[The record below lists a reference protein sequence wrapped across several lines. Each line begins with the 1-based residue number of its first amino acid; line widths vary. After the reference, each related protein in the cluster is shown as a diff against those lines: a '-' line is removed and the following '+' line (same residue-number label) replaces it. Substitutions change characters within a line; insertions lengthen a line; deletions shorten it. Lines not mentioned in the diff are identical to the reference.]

1 MDWWHSNDCNTTHC
15 RAGWVVHLAGEEGY
29 KLEKQTSPAF
39 AAMMIYKISSEI
51 HVSPNRFFD
60 TNKNALE
67 DIKRCAELEAEQT
80 N

>member
-1 MDWWHSNDCNTTHC
+1 
-15 RAGWVVHLAGEEGY
+15 
-29 KLEKQTSPAF
+29 
-39 AAMMIYKISSEI
+39 MMIYKISSEI